1 MIRVVIADDQTL
13 MRDGLQTIIDL
24 QDDMEVVGVAED
36 GEQACELAQALQPD
50 LVLMDIRMPRRD
62 GIESTRHI
70 RREQPATAVLIL
82 TTFDEDEYIIE
93 GLASGACGYL
103 LKDLPARKIVE
114 AIRDAVRGQLMLPAV
129 VAAKLA
135 SRLSFLSGA
144 SPEVLDPKRLRS
156 EGIRFTDR
164 EKKVILL
171 MLEGHSNREIAGILF
186 MSEGTVKNYVS
197 VIYQKI
203 GTNDRAK
210 ALLVLQGLVR
220 EEAAERPGS
229 ER

>member
-36 GEQACELAQALQPD
+36 GEQACELAHALQPD

>member
-24 QDDMEVVGVAED
+24 QDDMEVVGAAED
-36 GEQACELAQALQPD
+36 GEQACELAHALRPD
-50 LVLMDIRMPRRD
+50 LVLMDIRMPRLD
-62 GIESTRHI
+62 GIESTRRI
-70 RREQPATAVLIL
+70 KRELPGTAVLIL
-82 TTFDEDEYIIE
+82 TTFDEDEYIVD

-114 AIRDAVRGQLMLPAV
+114 SIRDAVRGQLMLPAT

-135 SRLSFLSGA
+135 SRLAFLSGA
-144 SPEVLDPKRLRS
+144 PADVLDPSRLRS
-156 EGIRFTDR
+156 EGIRFTER

-171 MLEGHSNREIAGILF
+171 MLEGRTNREIAGILF

-210 ALLVLQGLVR
+210 ALLVLQGLLR
-220 EEAAERPGS
+220 EEGASSPSGQ
-229 ER
+229 

>member
-24 QDDMEVVGVAED
+24 QKDMEVVGAAED
-36 GEQACELAQALQPD
+36 GIQACELVRELRPD

-62 GIESTRHI
+62 GIESTKTI
-70 RREQPATAVLIL
+70 KREHPETAVLIL
-82 TTFDEDEYIIE
+82 TTFAEDEYIVDA
-93 GLASGACGYL
+93 LANGACGYM
-103 LKDLPARKIVE
+103 LKDLPALKIVE
-114 AIRDAVRGQLMLPAV
+114 SIRDAVKGQLMLPAS

-135 SRLSFLSGA
+135 SRLAFLTKA
-144 SPEVLDPKRLRS
+144 PADVLDPNRLRQ
-156 EGIRFTDR
+156 EMIRFTDR

-171 MLEGHSNREIAGILF
+171 MLEGRSNREMAEFLF

-210 ALLVLQGLVR
+210 ALLLLQGLMR
-220 EEAAERPGS
+220 EGEPKDPSAD
-229 ER
+229 

>member
-24 QDDMEVVGVAED
+24 QSDMEVVGAAED
-36 GEQACELAQALQPD
+36 GEQACELVRALRPD
-50 LVLMDIRMPRRD
+50 LVLMDIRMPRLS
-62 GIESTRHI
+62 GIESTKAIKRDFP
-70 RREQPATAVLIL
+70 ETAVLIL
-82 TTFDEDEYIIE
+82 TTFAEDDYIID
-93 GLASGACGYL
+93 GLASGACGYM
-103 LKDLPARKIVE
+103 LKDLPANKIVE
-114 AIRDAVRGQLMLPAV
+114 SIRDAVKGQLMLPAS

-135 SRLSFLSGA
+135 SRLAFLTGA
-144 SPEVLDPKRLRS
+144 TPEVLDPKRLRT

-171 MLEGHSNREIAGILF
+171 MLEGRSNREIAGVLF

-210 ALLVLQGLVR
+210 ALLLLQGLMQ
-220 EEAAERPGS
+220 EGEPGGRS
-229 ER
+229 DS

>member
-24 QDDMEVVGVAED
+24 QADMEVVGAAEN
-36 GEQACELAQALQPD
+36 GEQACELVRELSPD
-50 LVLMDIRMPRRD
+50 LVLMDIRMPRLD
-62 GIESTRHI
+62 GIESTRRIKRDH
-70 RREQPATAVLIL
+70 PGTAVLIL

-103 LKDLPARKIVE
+103 LKDLPANKIVE
-114 AIRDAVRGQLMLPAV
+114 SIRDAVRGQLMMPAS

-135 SRLSFLSGA
+135 ARLAFLTGA
-144 SPEVLDPKRLRS
+144 PAEVLNPERLRS

-171 MLEGHSNREIAGILF
+171 MLEGHSNKEIAGILF

-210 ALLVLQGLVR
+210 ALLVLQGLMR
-220 EEAAERPGS
+220 EGGADRGEG
-229 ER
+229 

>member
-24 QDDMEVVGVAED
+24 QKDMQVVGTAED
-36 GEQACELAQALQPD
+36 GEQACALVRELRPD
-50 LVLMDIRMPRRD
+50 LVLMDIRMPLRD
-62 GIESTRHI
+62 GIESTKTI
-70 RREQPATAVLIL
+70 KREHPGTAVLIL
-82 TTFDEDEYIIE
+82 TTFAEDEYIVDA
-93 GLASGACGYL
+93 LANGACGYM
-103 LKDLPARKIVE
+103 LKDLPALKIVE
-114 AIRDAVRGQLMLPAV
+114 SIRDAIKGQLMLPAS

-135 SRLSFLSGA
+135 SRLAFLSKKPADGF
-144 SPEVLDPKRLRS
+144 DPNRLR
-156 EGIRFTDR
+156 EEMIRFTDR

-171 MLEGHSNREIAGILF
+171 MLEGRSNREMAEYLF

-210 ALLVLQGLVR
+210 ALLLLQGLMRDAEPTGGR
-220 EEAAERPGS
+220 ED
-229 ER
+229 

>member
-36 GEQACELAQALQPD
+36 GEQACELARALQPD
-50 LVLMDIRMPRRD
+50 LILMDIRMPRRD

>member
-24 QDDMEVVGVAED
+24 QADMEVVGAAEN
-36 GEQACELAQALQPD
+36 GEQACELVRELSPD
-50 LVLMDIRMPRRD
+50 LVLMDIRMPRLD
-62 GIESTRHI
+62 GIESTRRIKRDH
-70 RREQPATAVLIL
+70 PGTAVLIL

-103 LKDLPARKIVE
+103 LKDLPAHKIVE
-114 AIRDAVRGQLMLPAV
+114 SIRDAVRGQLMMPAS

-135 SRLSFLSGA
+135 ARLAFLTGA
-144 SPEVLDPKRLRS
+144 PAEVLNPERLRS

-171 MLEGHSNREIAGILF
+171 MLEGHSNKEIAGILF

-210 ALLVLQGLVR
+210 ALLVLQGLMR
-220 EEAAERPGS
+220 EGGVDRGEG
-229 ER
+229 

>member
-24 QDDMEVVGVAED
+24 QKDMRVVGAAED
-36 GEQACELAQALQPD
+36 GEQACELVRELRPD

-62 GIESTRHI
+62 GIESAKTI
-70 RREQPATAVLIL
+70 KREHPGTAVLIL
-82 TTFDEDEYIIE
+82 TTFAEDEYIVDA
-93 GLASGACGYL
+93 LANGACGYL
-103 LKDLPARKIVE
+103 LKDLPALKIVE
-114 AIRDAVRGQLMLPAV
+114 SIRDAVKGQLILPAS

-135 SRLSFLSGA
+135 SRLAFLSKA
-144 SPEVLDPKRLRS
+144 PADVLDPKRLRQ
-156 EGIRFTDR
+156 EMIRFTDR

-171 MLEGHSNREIAGILF
+171 MLEGRSNREMAEFLF

-210 ALLVLQGLVR
+210 ALLLLQGLMR
-220 EEAAERPGS
+220 EGEPGNRD
-229 ER
+229 ED

>member
-36 GEQACELAQALQPD
+36 GEQACELAHALQPD

-220 EEAAERPGS
+220 EEEERPGS

>member
-24 QDDMEVVGVAED
+24 QADMEVVGSAED
-36 GEQACELAQALQPD
+36 GEQACELVRLLGPD
-50 LVLMDIRMPRRD
+50 LVLMDIQMPRLN
-62 GIESTRHI
+62 GIESTRRI
-70 RREQPATAVLIL
+70 KRERPGTAVLIL
-82 TTFDEDEYIIE
+82 TTFDEDEYIID
-93 GLASGACGYL
+93 GLTSGACGYL
-103 LKDLPARKIVE
+103 LKDLPAQRIVE
-114 AIRDAVRGQLMLPAV
+114 SIRHAVKGQLMLPAS

-135 SRLSFLSGA
+135 ARLAFLSGA
-144 SPEVLDPKRLRS
+144 PADVLNPNRLRS
-156 EGIRFTDR
+156 EGIRFTER

-203 GTNDRAK
+203 GTNDRTK
-210 ALLVLQGLVR
+210 ALLVLQDLMCDK
-220 EEAAERPGS
+220 EPERDGD
-229 ER
+229 